1 MHLLGGECHQCAMTM
16 ENLGKAIFLM
26 VKVRHMDLSSILSS
40 VTLLRVERVPC
51 SNLVLSLGITHLSS
65 SSD

>member
-1 MHLLGGECHQCAMTM
+1 MYLLGGECHQCAMTM

-40 VTLLRVERVPC
+40 VKSREGTLFKFSAIPRV
-51 SNLVLSLGITHLSS
+51 
-65 SSD
+65 